1 MDEIVTGIHQL
12 KIPIPNNPLEYT
24 NIYLLKGDDGHLLI
38 DTGWNDEAAFQ
49 SLSNQLTEIGVDF
62 KKISQI
68 IATHVHFDHYGLS
81 GKLKELSQAK
91 IALHTEDKNLL
102 TPKYMNPEESL
113 RQAEQWFYING
124 VPASELPKFQMP
136 FAGMRREGSATLPDI
151 TLHGGETI
159 SAGTFNLQVVWTP
172 GHSPGHVCL
181 YEPARKI
188 LFSGDHILPVITP
201 NVSLQPQSG
210 LNPLADFLKS
220 LNKVKQLDVN
230 LVLPAH
236 EHQFTDLPTRVDE
249 IIHHHELRNLECL
262 EAISNEP
269 KTAYQISQRI
279 TWMPEFGGV
288 SFKDLVPMD
297 KRMAISETLAHLEA
311 MRVNGRVAQFEQ
323 DSIAYYQRT

>member
-1 MDEIVTGIHQL
+1 MDEIVTGIYQL

-49 SLSNQLTEIGVDF
+49 ALSNQLAEIGVDF

-68 IATHVHFDHYGLS
+68 IATHVHFDHYGLA
-81 GKLKELSQAK
+81 GKLKKLSQAK
-91 IALHTEDKNLL
+91 IALHAEDKNLL
-102 TPKYMNPEESL
+102 TPRYMNQEEF
-113 RQAEQWFYING
+113 RHQAEQWFYING
-124 VPASELPKFQMP
+124 IPADELPKFQMP

-151 TLHGGETI
+151 TLHDGETI

-249 IIHHHELRNLECL
+249 IIHHHELRNLEVL

-288 SFKDLVPMD
+288 RFHDLEPMD
-297 KRMAISETLAHLEA
+297 KRMAILETLAHLEA
-311 MRVNGRVAQFEQ
+311 LKVDGRVAQFEQ
-323 DSIAYYQRT
+323 DSIVYYQPT